1 MSEDY
6 LTYYGVLGMKWG
18 VRRHHSA
25 PLNRYKKKRPRK
37 EEIEWNGKY
46 KK

>member
-25 PLNRYKKKRPRK
+25 PLNRYKKTPTERGNRMERK
-37 EEIEWNGKY
+37 I
-46 KK
+46 